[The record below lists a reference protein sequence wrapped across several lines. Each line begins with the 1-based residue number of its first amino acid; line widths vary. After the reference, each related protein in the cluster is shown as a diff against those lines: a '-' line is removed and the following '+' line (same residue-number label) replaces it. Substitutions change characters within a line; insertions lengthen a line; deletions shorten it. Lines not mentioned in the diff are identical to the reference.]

1 MDAITELENSLDTLL
16 KVMASAIAYLSR
28 KAGHQQVNAAVP
40 LTTLGNTEGLTPE
53 ALAASRDE
61 LVDDLVAQARDVE
74 RRIYA
79 LPCVDAT
86 EAVQMERIG
95 ALEARLQEANQDYRA
110 ALDEAHTL
118 SAQVNGLLARLCDE
132 RHAAREQ
139 LEKASGCTQGH
150 VTPEGRE
157 TT

>member
-1 MDAITELENSLDTLL
+1 MIVAPIVVSVRAFAGMDAITELENSLDTLL

-61 LVDDLVAQARDVE
+61 LVDDLVAQACDVE

-86 EAVQMERIG
+86 EAVQVRWRTH
-95 ALEARLQEANQDYRA
+95 AHSRWSVSARSRRAYRKR
-110 ALDEAHTL
+110 TRTT
-118 SAQVNGLLARLCDE
+118 AQRLTKLV
-132 RHAAREQ
+132 RRRN
-139 LEKASGCTQGH
+139 L
-150 VTPEGRE
+150 
-157 TT
+157 